1 MDNQSILREFELYGE
16 NIREIAFDAAME
28 YIQHYDRLLH
38 AAWTDRSRPIDM
50 VRVNLNDMLGYGEV
64 VAGDLHTRIT
74 ALLDSEAFY
83 PTGSLVDAA
92 YREKIAQVYAVA
104 SEE

>member
-1 MDNQSILREFELYGE
+1 MLPWNIFSITTGCCTQPGP
-16 NIREIAFDAAME
+16 I
-28 YIQHYDRLLH
+28 
-38 AAWTDRSRPIDM
+38 RSRPIDT

-64 VAGDLHTRIT
+64 AAGDLYTRIT
-74 ALLDSEAFY
+74 ALLDSEAFC